1 MRRQISIIF
10 LKKVLPMR
18 TSELAR
24 GVDVTPEH
32 IRKVYQK
39 TGNYLGLVPV
49 RLPNNRL
56 LWPNDAIALLKKGGA
71 K

>member
-1 MRRQISIIF
+1 
-10 LKKVLPMR
+10 MR

-24 GVDVTPEH
+24 VVDVTPEH

-56 LWPNDAIALLKKGGA
+56 LWPADAVAKLKGGA
-71 K
+71 A

>member
-1 MRRQISIIF
+1 
-10 LKKVLPMR
+10 MR

-39 TGNYLGLVPV
+39 SGNYYGVVPV
-49 RLPNNRL
+49 RMPNNRL
-56 LWPNDAIALLKKGGA
+56 LWPDDAITQLKKGGA
-71 K
+71 V